1 MRSSA
6 CGTPSYKQ
14 EKTLVTWERIQKS
27 WICSLLSS
35 FFLSLKTISFWNYL
49 AFNLKK
55 VQSTG
60 KNRIPN
66 ISHVDHRDEIS
77 SIQST
82 SMNKNRKE
90 SQISNQSKNIG
101 CFFSWKLSMKFSAG
115 AKYLLDICFPIRS
128 SLNSLAEKKILIL
141 DLDETLVHSSCK
153 LSNQFLK
160 TTDRNRNFFRR
171 INRSFTDYNNSTRN
185 RIGTRSS
192 TRYESSNI
200 NNEIYQKGIVL
211 NGNNVKFS
219 TDYDLV
225 VEVMLDQTSCKFYVR
240 KRPFLDFFLCKVFE
254 WFEVVIFTASL
265 KQYADPVIDFLDPS
279 RMVKRRYF
287 REECILSRNG
297 SYVKDLSK
305 YFPDLSRV
313 IIIDNSPLA
322 YSLHKENAIPISDWM
337 GNNPFDEALLE
348 LLPFLNA
355 LRMTRDVRSIL
366 SLKEM

>member
-1 MRSSA
+1 
-6 CGTPSYKQ
+6 
-14 EKTLVTWERIQKS
+14 
-27 WICSLLSS
+27 
-35 FFLSLKTISFWNYL
+35 
-49 AFNLKK
+49 
-55 VQSTG
+55 
-60 KNRIPN
+60 
-66 ISHVDHRDEIS
+66 
-77 SIQST
+77 
-82 SMNKNRKE
+82 
-90 SQISNQSKNIG
+90 
-101 CFFSWKLSMKFSAG
+101 
-115 AKYLLDICFPIRS
+115 
-128 SLNSLAEKKILIL
+128 
-141 DLDETLVHSSCK
+141 
-153 LSNQFLK
+153 
-160 TTDRNRNFFRR
+160 
-171 INRSFTDYNNSTRN
+171 
-185 RIGTRSS
+185 
-192 TRYESSNI
+192 
-200 NNEIYQKGIVL
+200 
-211 NGNNVKFS
+211 
-219 TDYDLV
+219 
-225 VEVMLDQTSCKFYVR
+225 MLDQTSCKFYVR